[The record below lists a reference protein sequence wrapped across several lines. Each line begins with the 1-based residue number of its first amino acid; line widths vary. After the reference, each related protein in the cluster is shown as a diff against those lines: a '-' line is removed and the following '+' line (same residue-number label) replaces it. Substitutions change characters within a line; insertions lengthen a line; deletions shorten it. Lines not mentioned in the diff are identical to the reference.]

1 MKGEIPELNLW
12 RSVDE
17 SAIFSAINNYLETVI
32 TYNAVEQHYDVIG
45 EKDVDE
51 WRVGDKCWRIIT
63 RFLNNNDENV
73 HEYSV
78 SMYLLNWDTRPYV
91 YDYSLTNELASDKL
105 HFLIRIDIDDNTWDI
120 EEILDPTN

>member
-1 MKGEIPELNLW
+1 MKGKIPELNLW
-12 RSVDE
+12 RSTDE

-63 RFLNNNDENV
+63 CSLQSSDDYV
-73 HEYSV
+73 HEYNV
-78 SMYLLNWDTRPYV
+78 SMYLLDWNSRPYV
-91 YDYSLTNELASDKL
+91 YDYSLTYEMATDKL
-105 HFLIRIDIDDNTWDI
+105 HFLIKIDIDDNTWDI
-120 EEILDPTN
+120 EEIIDPTS